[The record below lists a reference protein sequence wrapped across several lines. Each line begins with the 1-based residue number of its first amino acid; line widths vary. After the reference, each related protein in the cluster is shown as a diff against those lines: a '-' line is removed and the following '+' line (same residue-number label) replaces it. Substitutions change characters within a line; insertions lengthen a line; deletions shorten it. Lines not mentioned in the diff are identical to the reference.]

1 MNSRHLHPCHLRNLR
16 RQQVLPASNHTRHLL
31 IHVKQASKS
40 SHLPHLLRKPQ
51 YPKPAKRTQLH
62 QEPHQPHIAGRN
74 VIVLRVSQ
82 SLRRPRGA
90 ILTRTFRLLY
100 GKCLARIVNNT
111 PHEMFSAMM
120 KTWKLMRLFLRERRL
135 TGQTSTLFI
144 WNLTLT
150 LFFFSQV
157 PELRR
162 RRTCWLFKKKNATRK
177 KNENAREK
185 ESAQLLVDNIV
196 CFCLPHPPDAHA
208 FGYLVILTDSTCLF

>member
-62 QEPHQPHIAGRN
+62 QEPHQPYIAGRN

-144 WNLTLT
+144 LESNSHS
-150 LFFFSQV
+150 FFFIKCPNCEEGGHASCS
-157 PELRR
+157 R
-162 RRTCWLFKKKNATRK
+162 RRTLRGRK
-177 KNENAREK
+177 TKTQERKRARSSSWIISFA
-185 ESAQLLVDNIV
+185 SAFLTHRTHTHLD
-196 CFCLPHPPDAHA
+196 
-208 FGYLVILTDSTCLF
+208 IL

>member
-1 MNSRHLHPCHLRNLR
+1 M
-16 RQQVLPASNHTRHLL
+16 LPASNHTRHLL

-62 QEPHQPHIAGRN
+62 QEPHQPYIAGRN

-111 PHEMFSAMM
+111 PHEMSSAMM

-144 WNLTLT
+144 LESNSHS
-150 LFFFSQV
+150 FSFFSQV